1 MLKST
6 INWYRTWLYKRTEN
20 INELGSLVNLYK
32 ETFVE
37 ILRVLVKLIQ

>member
-1 MLKST
+1 MFKST

-20 INELGSLVNLYK
+20 INELGSLVLYK

-37 ILRVLVKLIQ
+37 IL

>member
-1 MLKST
+1 MFKST

-20 INELGSLVNLYK
+20 INELGNLVLYK

-37 ILRVLVKLIQ
+37 IL